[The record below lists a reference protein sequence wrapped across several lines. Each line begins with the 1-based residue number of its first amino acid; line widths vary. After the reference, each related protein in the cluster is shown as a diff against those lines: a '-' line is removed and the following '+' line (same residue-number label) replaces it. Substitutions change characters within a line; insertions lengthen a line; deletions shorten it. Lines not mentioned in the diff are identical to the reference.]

1 MDNDEFADFIRT
13 KLVSPNGYVCDWGQ
27 NFHVNKILAEE
38 LERKIKKH
46 PLLWKIF
53 FMIAYRRK

>member
-53 FMIAYRRK
+53 FMIV